1 MNKHRF
7 HYIFS
12 GDVQEVGFRS
22 TACRLARELFITG
35 WVKNLW
41 DGTVEMEAQGFSG
54 DIDAMIS
61 GLRQQLFIMVENIQC
76 EEVPIVQNED
86 SFHIR

>member
-54 DIDAMIS
+54 DIDALIS

-76 EEVPIVQNED
+76 EEVPIVHNED
-86 SFHIR
+86 GFHIR